1 MRRGFDVNRSGKAW
15 LKGLL
20 GLALL
25 AAVACLA
32 DPAALLL
39 RLREAD
45 GRWLLLGLV
54 AAFASNVVSAWR
66 WHALAQW
73 LGLPM
78 RWTDALRW
86 YFQAIGLNAL
96 LPGAVVGGDVY
107 RAAAAFGVLQTS
119 AAPLPATKAA
129 ASLSVLL
136 DRLSGVWMLCALG
149 ALGAAASASALAPA
163 LHASPAF
170 LLAVAVLGASILLVF
185 PWVLLLWLRSK
196 RPNGASSAWLAPL
209 TQAAARPD
217 VGRQWLLQALSSG
230 MVQVLSATALALGGM
245 ALGVHL
251 PASAWAFA
259 MAPIFLLAA
268 LPVSIGGWGTREAA
282 SIAAL
287 ALFAVPAPAAVG
299 VALVYGG
306 YALVQGAVG
315 ALAFGLPGHS
325 AGPRRSRRREAPPHG
340 RSASG
345 Q

>member
-1 MRRGFDVNRSGKAW
+1 MNRLRKAW
-15 LKGLL
+15 LKGLV

-25 AAVACLA
+25 AAVAYLA
-32 DPAALLL
+32 DPAALLV
-39 RLREAD
+39 RLREAE

-78 RWTDALRW
+78 RRMDALRW
-86 YFQAIGLNAL
+86 YFQAIGLNVL

-107 RAAAAFGVLQTS
+107 RAVAAFGALQ
-119 AAPLPATKAA
+119 AATAPMPVTKAA

-149 ALGAAASASALAPA
+149 ALGAAASATALAPA
-163 LHASPAF
+163 LHASPLF
-170 LLAVAVLGASILLVF
+170 LLAAAVLGALLLLAF
-185 PWVLLLWLRSK
+185 PWALLLWLRAK
-196 RPNGASSAWLAPL
+196 QPNSTTTWLAPL
-209 TQAAARPD
+209 MQAAVRPD
-217 VGRQWLLQALSSG
+217 AGRQWLLQALSSG
-230 MVQVLSATALALGGM
+230 MVQVLSATALALGGL

-251 PASAWAFA
+251 PALAWAFA

-287 ALFAVPAPAAVG
+287 APFGVPAAAAVG
-299 VALVYGG
+299 VALVYGA

-315 ALAFGLPGHS
+315 ALAFGMPGQR
-325 AGPRRSRRREAPPHG
+325 AQQRE
-340 RSASG
+340 
-345 Q
+345 

>member
-1 MRRGFDVNRSGKAW
+1 MNRLRKAW
-15 LKGLL
+15 LKGLV

-25 AAVACLA
+25 AAVAYLA
-32 DPAALLL
+32 DPAALLG

-66 WHALAQW
+66 WHALSQW

-78 RWTDALRW
+78 RRTDALRW
-86 YFQAIGLNAL
+86 YFQAIGLNVL

-107 RAAAAFGVLQTS
+107 RAVAAFGVLQAAT
-119 AAPLPATKAA
+119 APLPATKAA

-149 ALGAAASASALAPA
+149 ALGAAASAPALAPA
-163 LHASPAF
+163 LHASPLF
-170 LLAVAVLGASILLVF
+170 LFAAAVLGALLLLAF
-185 PWVLLLWLRSK
+185 PWALLLWLRAK
-196 RPNGASSAWLAPL
+196 RPNSTTAWLAPL
-209 TQAAARPD
+209 MQAAVRPD
-217 VGRQWLLQALSSG
+217 AGRQWLLQALASA
-230 MVQVLSATALALGGM
+230 MVQVLSATALAVGGL

-251 PASAWAFA
+251 PAAAWAFA

-287 ALFAVPAPAAVG
+287 APFGVPAAAAVG
-299 VALVYGG
+299 VALVYGA

-315 ALAFGLPGHS
+315 ALAFGVNPKRNV
-325 AGPRRSRRREAPPHG
+325 PF
-340 RSASG
+340 
-345 Q
+345 